1 MAAGQTTKKSYIIQF
16 GLQSDIAEKMREID
30 SSTKETQKTLNLI
43 KTNLKGNWDSS
54 RFQEAQKLAQKS
66 LDQTREK
73 LANLRSEF
81 ERISSTPDGIENKE
95 YKLENLKKEIIAT
108 ENQVQRF
115 NKQLAEVNNM
125 NLDRLIKQWETVGD
139 RLDTAA
145 NKTKYLSA
153 AAAGGL
159 FASAKAAMDYE
170 SAFAGV
176 EQMVEGTDAELQQL
190 NTDIREMALETP
202 QSATALADIAK
213 SAGQLGV
220 STPYV
225 ADFTK
230 MVADLV
236 SVTDLSADEG
246 AANLA
251 KFANIIQM
259 DETYYSNLGS
269 TILELG
275 KSASSTETEIV
286 DMSQRIAATGNL
298 TGLTAAQILA
308 ISTALSDLGIEA
320 EAGGTAIS
328 KLLRQMQIAVATGN
342 QDLQSFASV
351 AGTSASEFAAAFEE
365 DAAGAL
371 AQFIQGLQNAE
382 KSGESATVILND
394 MGLSEVRLS
403 NAILALTSSGDLLT
417 QHLATANQAWEEN
430 TALTDTANQKYQTT
444 AAQLQLA
451 KNAIVDV
458 GISLGESLLPMV
470 TNAAAKVQDLAEWF
484 NSLDDSTQRMIVSI
498 GLFTALLSPSLKIT
512 GAFADVISNVI
523 KAYRTL
529 KPATDA
535 ATTAQI
541 ANNAAQAASPAG
553 ALITAISGLI
563 AVLGA
568 AAGATYLTSQATE
581 TLSDKINQVKED
593 YESATKSIEETQTAS
608 EAEVAI
614 VEELIP
620 RYDELNNKTDKTAA
634 EKQELQSIVEK
645 INSIWPDTIEL
656 LDEENW
662 QYNQQTSALKDLCE
676 QKRENIRLTALESRA
691 IEAQTKLLEIEN
703 IMGVSSGEELLL
715 KLQKTNSSISE
726 LKNEQKSLADQRIA
740 NAADLSEMTPRIKE
754 ISEQLS
760 KLEDTKKALEAA
772 ALEYAKYQSIVDQYA
787 EYTPKKG
794 TTTTNYTSPPGNS
807 ASGDGGSGSNTQS
820 DYEYNVRL
828 NEHWYKMGEISTKTY
843 LENLKRIRSAFLQEG
858 TEEWMTLSEQIH
870 SVEQQLADE
879 EAKAAEEAAKA
890 AEEAAK
896 AEEERR
902 EQEYNDKRK
911 RLDYEHSVG
920 LISEQEYL
928 QALIALQ
935 EEYLEEY
942 TDEWYSVAKEI
953 YNLQQSMLDAQAEAL
968 DEAAQDYKDFADDMI
983 DKAQEEADAKIQ
995 AIDDEIAARQKL
1007 KEQQQSE
1014 TELAEARLRLERETD
1029 EYNRLQIQKQIDQ
1042 MEQDLEEQRI
1052 QDEAEAEKESI
1063 QAQVEEIQAMVE
1075 SSVEFFNKAI
1085 EQQKAALGIAS
1096 ETKESVAYQIYNE
1109 QYFNGQNLTPA
1120 QLESLMYNVAK
1131 KMLGGI

>member
-1 MAAGQTTKKSYIIQF
+1 MPAGQTTKKSYIMQF
-16 GLQSDIAEKMREID
+16 GLQSDIADKMREID
-30 SSTKETQKTLNLI
+30 SSTKEAQKTLNLI
-43 KTNLKGNWDSS
+43 KKNLKGNWDSS

-66 LDQTREK
+66 LDQTRIK
-73 LANLRSEF
+73 LFNLRSEF
-81 ERISSTPDGIENKE
+81 ERISNTQDGIENKE
-95 YKLENLKKEIIAT
+95 YKLENLKNEIIAT

-115 NKQLAEVNNM
+115 NEQLAEVNNM

-145 NKTKYLSA
+145 NKTKYFSA

-535 ATTAQI
+535 ATGSQVAL
-541 ANNAAQAASPAG
+541 NAAQAASPAG
-553 ALITAISGLI
+553 ALVTAISGVI

-568 AAGATYLTSQATE
+568 AAGAAYLTSQATE

-634 EKQELQSIVEK
+634 EKQELQRIVEQ
-645 INSIWPDTIEL
+645 INNIWPDTIEL
-656 LDEENW
+656 LDEETLR
-662 QYNQQTSALKDLCE
+662 YNQQTAALKDLCE
-676 QKRENIRLTALESRA
+676 QKREDIRLTALRSQA
-691 IEAQTKLLEIEN
+691 LKAQEGILEIQNQFE
-703 IMGVSSGEELLL
+703 VSSIDELRDLFE
-715 KLQKTNSSISE
+715 QE
-726 LKNEQKSLADQRIA
+726 LKRLENPEPPDNFSIFDPSTWAVSYD
-740 NAADLSEMTPRIKE
+740 DLY
-754 ISEQLS
+754 
-760 KLEDTKKALEAA
+760 ALNSAIGQWE
-772 ALEYAKYQSIVDQYA
+772 KYQSIVDQYT
-787 EYTPKKG
+787 EDTG

-807 ASGDGGSGSNTQS
+807 ASGDGGSDSNTQS

-870 SVEQQLADE
+870 SIEQQLADE

-920 LISEQEYL
+920 LLSEQEYL

-942 TDEWYSVAKEI
+942 TDEWYSVATEI

-1075 SSVEFFNKAI
+1075 SSVEFFNNAI

-1109 QYFNGQNLTPA
+1109 QYFNGQSLTPA
-1120 QLESLMYNVAK
+1120 QVESLMYNVMK

>member
-176 EQMVEGTDAELQQL
+176 EQMVEGTDTELQQL

-259 DETYYSNLGS
+259 DETYYNNLGS

-535 ATTAQI
+535 ATGSQVAL
-541 ANNAAQAASPAG
+541 NAAQAASPAG
-553 ALITAISGLI
+553 ALVTAISGVI

-568 AAGATYLTSQATE
+568 AAGAAYLTSQATE

-634 EKQELQSIVEK
+634 EKQELQRIVEQ

-656 LDEENW
+656 LDEETW
-662 QYNQQTSALKDLCE
+662 QYNQQTAALKDLCE
-676 QKRENIRLTALESRA
+676 QKREDIRLTALRSQA
-691 IEAQTKLLEIEN
+691 LKAQEGILEIQN
-703 IMGVSSGEELLL
+703 KFGVSSSEELAKKLMEANDKVASMENSGDRLL
-715 KLQKTNSSISE
+715 AYIGN
-726 LKNEQKSLADQRIA
+726 NAKSYEYL
-740 NAADLSEMTPRIKE
+740 
-754 ISEQLS
+754 EQLDEA
-760 KLEDTKKALEAA
+760 KANVDAITEALILYAQLEEQVNQYTEDT
-772 ALEYAKYQSIVDQYA
+772 
-787 EYTPKKG
+787 G